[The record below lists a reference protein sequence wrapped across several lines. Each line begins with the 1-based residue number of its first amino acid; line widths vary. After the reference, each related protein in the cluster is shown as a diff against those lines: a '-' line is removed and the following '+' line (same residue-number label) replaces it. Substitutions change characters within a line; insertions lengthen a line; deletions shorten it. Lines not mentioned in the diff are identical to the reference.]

1 MLRSFTGRNYLFN
14 KCFFCL
20 PKLKMFYL
28 YVKSQTKSLPATERY
43 RNMHLRDGTSENIES
58 IFFQYKIFLLYK
70 SLRFKIVTSQILNTL
85 QFYYSFGNFHCLK
98 FLRELGKMFNKDS
111 NQIIL
116 QNGLHILNFY
126 TEITLYTLYKFYN

>member
-14 KCFFCL
+14 KCFFWL

-58 IFFQYKIFLLYK
+58 IFF
-70 SLRFKIVTSQILNTL
+70 
-85 QFYYSFGNFHCLK
+85 
-98 FLRELGKMFNKDS
+98 
-111 NQIIL
+111 
-116 QNGLHILNFY
+116 
-126 TEITLYTLYKFYN
+126 